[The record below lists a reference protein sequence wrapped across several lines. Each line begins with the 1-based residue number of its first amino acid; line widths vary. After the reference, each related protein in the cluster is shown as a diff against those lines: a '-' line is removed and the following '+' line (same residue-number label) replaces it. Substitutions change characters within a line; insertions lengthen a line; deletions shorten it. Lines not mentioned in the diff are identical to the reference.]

1 MLKLTKKTDYGLMA
15 MNCISEDGG
24 SASPVSIKTIADKYR
39 IPMELLAKILQRLAK
54 QGFITAHSGPR
65 GGYSLAKL
73 PSEITV
79 AEVVEAIEGPI
90 GIVDCYHEDDQ
101 ICDQLERCN
110 IRRPLRIIQDS
121 FLHLLESMT
130 LEEMNSLDKLHYT
143 TRSTL

>member
-15 MNCISEDGG
+15 MNSIAEEGAFG
-24 SASPVSIKTIADKYR
+24 SPVNIKTIADRYR
-39 IPMELLAKILQRLAK
+39 IPLELLAKILQRLAK
-54 QGFITAHSGPR
+54 QGLITAHTGPK
-65 GGYSLAKL
+65 GGYSMAKP

-90 GIVDCYHEDDQ
+90 GIVDCYHDDDQ

-130 LEEMNSLDKLHYT
+130 LEEMHSLDKLHYT

>member
-15 MNCISEDGG
+15 MNCIAEEGVFG
-24 SASPVSIKTIADKYR
+24 SPVSIKTIADKYR

-54 QGFITAHSGPR
+54 QGFITAHIGPK
-65 GGYSLAKL
+65 GGYSLAKA

-90 GIVDCYHEDDQ
+90 GIVDCYHDEDQ
-101 ICDQLERCN
+101 NCDQMDRCN

-121 FLHLLESMT
+121 FVHLLESMT
-130 LEEMNSLDKLHYT
+130 LAEMHSLDKLHYT